1 MNRLLKIVLILFG
14 VFAIVVSLYF
24 TFKLETDTSQSKTAN
39 SNSSK
44 ESQKSQKSSGHIT
57 YQNSK
62 TKKSV
67 NNKKSKKQKPKM
79 TTQNNLNTNNYIT
92 CGIGIQNCPPP
103 KPMGKCKCNASQSV
117 MTYFDGNH

>member
-24 TFKLETDTSQSKTAN
+24 TFKLETDTSQSKTTN

-44 ESQKSQKSSGHIT
+44 ESQKSQKSSGNIT

-62 TKKSV
+62 TQKSV